1 MTMRNSCARAAFAA
15 SLAALAASI
24 FAFAGDLYAQSGP
37 AGQAE
42 FYKPGSNSFTVPEG
56 VTRIRV
62 FVYGAGG
69 GAGSSISSNQL
80 GLNGGSGA
88 FVQAVIDVT
97 AGEKLSIV
105 VGAGG
110 AGGKAGVDGAGKAG
124 GASEILSASKAVLVS
139 AGGGGAGTGCEGCSS
154 SVHVGA
160 GGMPG
165 KAPTGSLLHPG
176 PDGTECGG
184 GSTRCGYTPPGFTA
198 DVDFGGRGFNNGNVD
213 ETETIDGIAGYVY
226 FEW

>member
-1 MTMRNSCARAAFAA
+1 MNLRNSFAGAAFAA
-15 SLAALAASI
+15 GLAVPAC
-24 FAFAGDLYAQSGP
+24 FFFGFAGNLRAQTGP

-42 FYKPGSNSFTVPEG
+42 FYKTGSNSFTVPEG

-69 GAGSSISSNQL
+69 GAGSSISSSQI

-110 AGGKAGVDGAGKAG
+110 TGGKAGVDGPGKAG
-124 GASEILSASKAVLVS
+124 GASEILNASKVLLVS

-160 GGMPG
+160 GGTPG
-165 KAPTGSLLHPG
+165 KAPAGSLLHPG

-213 ETETIDGIAGYVY
+213 ETETIDGISGYVY
-226 FEW
+226 FAW